1 MSVGVRVGCGI
12 VLSPRPIVTGGLQ
25 IRMRYRLII
34 GVVTLLAIVAASTA
48 RAEVKLA
55 YVDIQRALNDC
66 RNGKAAKSEFRGRLE
81 RVQTQL
87 ESEQS
92 EVQRLKDELEK
103 KGPLMQPDQR
113 QNLEQQYTRKLRD
126 FQDDYKSTRETLQ
139 QKDNEITGA
148 IVRDLAT
155 IVRQIGEKNG
165 YTMVMEKGNLLW
177 ATPATDITDEV
188 IRGYD
193 ATNAKAGT
201 LGGEAAAG
209 GGSEFG
215 SGPRSRASAPPSAA
229 SAPPPSDEGGSHST
243 ISK

>member
-1 MSVGVRVGCGI
+1 
-12 VLSPRPIVTGGLQ
+12 
-25 IRMRYRLII
+25 MRYRLII
-34 GVVTLLAIVAASTA
+34 GVVMLLAIAAASTA

-81 RVQTQL
+81 RVQSQL
-87 ESEQS
+87 EGEQS

-113 QNLEQQYTRKLRD
+113 QSLEQQYTRKLRD
-126 FQDDYKSTRETLQ
+126 FQDDYKNTRDTLQ
-139 QKDNEITGA
+139 EKDNEITGA

-155 IVRQIGEKNG
+155 IVRQIGERSG

-201 LGGEAAAG
+201 LGAAAGAAAAG
-209 GGSEFG
+209 GGTEFG
-215 SGPRSRASAPPSAA
+215 SGPRSRS
-229 SAPPPSDEGGSHST
+229 SAPPPSSAPPSSSSAAPPASDEGGRST

>member
-1 MSVGVRVGCGI
+1 
-12 VLSPRPIVTGGLQ
+12 
-25 IRMRYRLII
+25 MRYRLII
-34 GVVTLLAIVAASTA
+34 GVVMLLAIAAASTA

-81 RVQTQL
+81 RVQSQL
-87 ESEQS
+87 EGEQS

-113 QNLEQQYTRKLRD
+113 QSLEQQYTRKLRD
-126 FQDDYKSTRETLQ
+126 FQDDYKNTRDTLQ
-139 QKDNEITGA
+139 EKDNEITGA

-155 IVRQIGEKNG
+155 IVRRIGERSG

-201 LGGEAAAG
+201 LAGAPGEAAAG
-209 GGSEFG
+209 GGTEFG
-215 SGPRSRASAPPSAA
+215 SGSRSQP
-229 SAPPPSDEGGSHST
+229 SAPPPSSAPPSSSSAASPPSDEGSRST

>member
-1 MSVGVRVGCGI
+1 
-12 VLSPRPIVTGGLQ
+12 
-25 IRMRYRLII
+25 
-34 GVVTLLAIVAASTA
+34 VTLLAVAAASTA

-81 RVQTQL
+81 RVQSQL
-87 ESEQS
+87 EGEQS

-126 FQDDYKSTRETLQ
+126 FQDDYKNTRDTLQ
-139 QKDNEITGA
+139 QRDNEITGA

-155 IVRQIGEKNG
+155 IVRQIGERNG

-177 ATPATDITDEV
+177 AMPSTDITDEV

-201 LGGEAAAG
+201 LGAAAG
-209 GGSEFG
+209 QAPAGGGTEFG
-215 SGPRSRASAPPSAA
+215 SGSRSHS
-229 SAPPPSDEGGSHST
+229 SAPPPPSEPQSSSAPPPAADEGGRST

>member
-1 MSVGVRVGCGI
+1 MSAGLRMGCGI
-12 VLSPRPIVTGGLQ
+12 APLPVPIATGGLQ
-25 IRMRYRLII
+25 DRMRYRLII
-34 GVVTLLAIVAASTA
+34 GVVTLLAIAAASTA

-66 RNGKAAKSEFRGRLE
+66 RNGKAAKTEFRGRLQ
-81 RVQTQL
+81 RVQSQL
-87 ESEQS
+87 QGEQS

-103 KGPLMQPDQR
+103 KGPLMQPEQR
-113 QNLEQQYTRKLRD
+113 QSLEQQYTRKLRD
-126 FQDDYKSTRETLQ
+126 FQDDYKNTRDTLQ

-148 IVRDLAT
+148 IVRDLTT
-155 IVRQIGEKNG
+155 IVRQIGQKNG

-177 ATPATDITDEV
+177 ATPTTDITDDV

-193 ATNAKAGT
+193 AMNVKTGT
-201 LGGEAAAG
+201 LGAAPGETPAG

-215 SGPRSRASAPPSAA
+215 SGSQSRS
-229 SAPPPSDEGGSHST
+229 SAPPPAPPAAPSEEGRST

>member
-1 MSVGVRVGCGI
+1 
-12 VLSPRPIVTGGLQ
+12 
-25 IRMRYRLII
+25 MRYRSII
-34 GVVTLLAIVAASTA
+34 GVVTLLAIAVASTA

-81 RVQTQL
+81 RVQLQL
-87 ESEQS
+87 EGEQN

-126 FQDDYKSTRETLQ
+126 FQDDYKNTRDSLQ
-139 QKDNEITGA
+139 EKDNEITGA

-155 IVRQIGEKNG
+155 IVRQIGERSG

-201 LGGEAAAG
+201 LGAAAGEAAG
-209 GGSEFG
+209 GGTEFG
-215 SGPRSRASAPPSAA
+215 SGSRSQRSMPPPSSAPQSSSA
-229 SAPPPSDEGGSHST
+229 APPPSDEGGRST